1 MKTSVSPSLSSVP
14 SAEAAPPLPAILGW
28 LLRLCSHEQAGAVIG
43 AMPGAPV
50 LYRLK

>member
-1 MKTSVSPSLSSVP
+1 MKTSVVP
-14 SAEAAPPLPAILGW
+14 SVDSTAASELSPPLPAILGW
-28 LLRLCSHEQAGAVIG
+28 LLRLCSHERSDAVIG

>member
-1 MKTSVSPSLSSVP
+1 MNTSVSPSLSSVP
-14 SAEAAPPLPAILGW
+14 SAETSPPLPAILGW
-28 LLRLCSHEQAGAVIG
+28 LLRLCSHEQSGAVIG

>member
-1 MKTSVSPSLSSVP
+1 MKTSASPSVSSAP
-14 SAEAAPPLPAILGW
+14 ASELAPPLPAILAW
-28 LLRLCSHEQAGAVIG
+28 LLRLCSHEQSGAVIG

>member
-1 MKTSVSPSLSSVP
+1 MKTSVSPAVSATPASELS
-14 SAEAAPPLPAILGW
+14 PPLPAILGW
-28 LLRLCSHEQAGAVIG
+28 LLRLCSHERADAVIG

>member
-1 MKTSVSPSLSSVP
+1 MKTSVSPAVNSSP
-14 SAEAAPPLPAILGW
+14 ASDLTPPLPAILGW
-28 LLRLCSHEQAGAVIG
+28 LLRLCSHERSDAVIG